1 MELSLISG
9 HTTNVSE
16 DIILN
21 TLLKVSVFDKENHED
36 HITRT
41 RIVDKSG
48 LEHRRE
54 RFLIPLLS
62 SHSIMGGLA
71 SPGPRQLAPRHLYE
85 RLE

>member
-21 TLLKVSVFDKENHED
+21 TMLKISVFDKENHED
-36 HITRT
+36 HITRR
-41 RIVDKSG
+41 RIVDRKG
-48 LEHRRE
+48 
-54 RFLIPLLS
+54 RFLIPLLN